1 MKPVGSVM
9 VWPSPRPDRAHCL
22 VAWSRPMITAA
33 STRTTS
39 SRLTGLTG
47 PAGPVGPAGPP
58 AGGVGLVLVTPAPGA
73 GWGRGRGGLHRRG
86 RPGPAHRR
94 GWPWR
99 AGRVAGYAAV
109 PQAGHGRPG

>member
-1 MKPVGSVM
+1 MKPVGSVT
-9 VWPSPRPDRAHCL
+9 VWPSASPDRAHCL

-39 SRLTGLTG
+39 SRRAGLTG
-47 PAGPVGPAGPP
+47 PAVPP
-58 AGGVGLVLVTPAPGA
+58 ALGGGLVLVTPAPRA
-73 GWGRGRGGLHRRG
+73 GWGRGRGGVHRRG

-99 AGRVAGYAAV
+99 AGRVAGYAA
-109 PQAGHGRPG
+109 ARRADHGRPG